1 MLSACPITDDVNF
14 DDLPK
19 VISVGSSTVKFLVS
33 PCYKKVLQGELLWDY
48 INILLLIKLLPMRL
62 GPTHDFVLFN
72 YYDSF

>member
-33 PCYKKVLQGELLWDY
+33 PCYKKVLQGELL
-48 INILLLIKLLPMRL
+48 
-62 GPTHDFVLFN
+62 
-72 YYDSF
+72 